1 MASVSAVPQNPKL
14 IDQVRP
20 FLPAGETFQAAI
32 PAQAGLNPWFVN
44 SIGASFTG
52 LLGFLISSIFRVKR
66 RLIVVTDQSVLV
78 VAADGS
84 YAPTAVLARLERST
98 PIGPLHG
105 RWAKTRLEDIKLYVH
120 RKYHPVV
127 ERTDARAPR

>member
-1 MASVSAVPQNPKL
+1 MNWRRPSTFVPAS
-14 IDQVRP
+14 
-20 FLPAGETFQAAI
+20 ETFQAAI

-44 SIGASFTG
+44 SLGASVTG
-52 LLGFLISSIFRVKR
+52 LLGFLITSIFRVKR

-78 VAADGS
+78 LAANTS
-84 YAPTAVLARLERST
+84 YAPTAMLARLERNT
-98 PIGPLHG
+98 QIGPLHG
-105 RWAKTRLEDIKLYVH
+105 TWAKTRLEDIKLYVH